1 MARVKSRVLGFL
13 RILGIAGRTGRV
25 TRKYPY
31 EPPLVTSD
39 FRGKIEFDS
48 EKCIGCG
55 ACVLVCPSNA
65 LEIMESGGRVVL
77 RYFIGRCIFCW
88 RCIDVC
94 PVEAIRGTRDF
105 ELATDN
111 IDDLYEVVLHDTMEC
126 SVCGKR
132 YMSVRQKDYVV
143 EKASVTEY
151 YIDMDP
157 ECRRNKLLNGLL
169 RRFGGGDGVS

>member
-65 LEIMESGGRVVL
+65 LEIMERGGRVVL

-88 RCIDVC
+88 RCVDVC
-94 PVEAIRGTRDF
+94 PVEAIRGTTGF

-111 IDDLYEVVLHDTMEC
+111 PNDLYEEVVHDTVGCSEC
-126 SVCGKR
+126 GRGFMTVK
-132 YMSVRQKDYVV
+132 QKDYVLGKSSVV
-143 EKASVTEY
+143 EN
-151 YIDMDP
+151 YIDLDP
-157 ECRRNKLLNGLL
+157 GCRRRKFLEAIE
-169 RRFGGGDGVS
+169 RRFGGGE